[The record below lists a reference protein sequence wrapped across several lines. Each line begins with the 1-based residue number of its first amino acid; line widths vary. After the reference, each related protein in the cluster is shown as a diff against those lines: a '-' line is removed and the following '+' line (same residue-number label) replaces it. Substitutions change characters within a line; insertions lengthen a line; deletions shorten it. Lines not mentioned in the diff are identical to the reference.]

1 MAKDRSDRP
10 QTAGELIDELRASLG
25 LPARGRARVIH
36 STDTG
41 QLHAT
46 DAGLARGTQ
55 GQAQVSEAATA
66 HLSPETSA
74 EVLQHSHANTVLTS
88 EFESPSAGP
97 GRETT
102 AQHGRPVTS
111 GNVRAQQEAG
121 RETVVE
127 RAAETQAG
135 VTADSHRVAQQPP
148 VAETRSAF
156 QQGASQQGADLS
168 QQGAG
173 ISITA
178 PEPRRS
184 FAPLVAGGALALL
197 LVLGVGGWFVWSR
210 MRPKP
215 DVPVVN
221 TPPTVNTSTPL
232 KPAEATKAE
241 AANYWFES
249 FDKNDDPSGKR
260 IADTAATLQS
270 GKWFKFHFT
279 PKERGYLYIIGPGA
293 GGNAQMTMLTA
304 QGAGTLKSNLV
315 GAGADFAFPFGAA
328 KFKLDDNPGAD
339 DFTFIFS
346 PSPLMSP
353 SFLTGEYKH
362 NLTPAE
368 VKELEDFRAQF
379 KAGAPSVESKGDG
392 DSRSVVVSAPQ
403 SATTGSNPLIFDVR
417 VNHR

>member
-1 MAKDRSDRP
+1 
-10 QTAGELIDELRASLG
+10 
-25 LPARGRARVIH
+25 
-36 STDTG
+36 
-41 QLHAT
+41 
-46 DAGLARGTQ
+46 
-55 GQAQVSEAATA
+55 
-66 HLSPETSA
+66 
-74 EVLQHSHANTVLTS
+74 
-88 EFESPSAGP
+88 
-97 GRETT
+97 
-102 AQHGRPVTS
+102 VTS

-368 VKELEDFRAQF
+368 F